1 MNLKKKNKKGEAVGS
16 RVIVNKHPTS
26 TPSHWIMG
34 VSSVYYLPKALP
46 EM

>member
-1 MNLKKKNKKGEAVGS
+1 MNLKKTKKGEAVGS
-16 RVIVNKHPTS
+16 RVIVNKHPTKH
-26 TPSHWIMG
+26 TIHWMMG